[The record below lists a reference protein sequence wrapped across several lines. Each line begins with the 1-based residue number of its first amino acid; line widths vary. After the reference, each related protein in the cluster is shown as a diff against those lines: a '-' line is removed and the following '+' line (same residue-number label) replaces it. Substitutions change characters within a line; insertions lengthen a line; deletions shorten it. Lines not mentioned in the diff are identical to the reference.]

1 MLIDETRNQEEQPQS
16 QPDEQALYEQAL
28 KPQQIL
34 QWSISAKGRLPA
46 HVGCK
51 VVHPNGVVG
60 VIVEGASNMTF
71 GGKKVARIGDKV
83 RCPGHEGVILQGTAT
98 VSLGEKPIARI
109 GDKTSCGGVIVEGFP
124 IITVLDQT
132 KTALGEGNREIRFK
146 LTRSAHSE
154 EGGYGGMPYKL
165 FVDGALVGTGVTDD
179 DGVLIL
185 LMEDEKKNKIK
196 EYEIRF
202 PNGKTYFVSI
212 VDAFEDDTDKDKIAI
227 RGFHVY
233 QDLGI
238 KHAKAYSDAVSGK
251 RK

>member
-1 MLIDETRNQEEQPQS
+1 M
-16 QPDEQALYEQAL
+16 
-28 KPQQIL
+28 
-34 QWSISAKGRLPA
+34 
-46 HVGCK
+46 
-51 VVHPNGVVG
+51 
-60 VIVEGASNMTF
+60 
-71 GGKKVARIGDKV
+71 
-83 RCPGHEGVILQGTAT
+83 
-98 VSLGEKPIARI
+98 
-109 GDKTSCGGVIVEGFP
+109 
-124 IITVLDQT
+124 
-132 KTALGEGNREIRFK
+132 
-146 LTRSAHSE
+146 
-154 EGGYGGMPYKL
+154 
-165 FVDGALVGTGVTDD
+165 GTGVTDD